1 MVAKHLAVMRWC
13 SAVGH
18 VMAAWKYGYL
28 LVIVRAIARSSASL
42 SRKKRHGHADR
53 GSVAEHPTIGGGVC
67 LELGGHG

>member
-1 MVAKHLAVMRWC
+1 
-13 SAVGH
+13 
-18 VMAAWKYGYL
+18 MAAWKYGYL

-53 GSVAEHPTIGGGVC
+53 GSVAEHPAIGGGVC